1 MCCDDVYPIPN
12 NLPLEVIFL
21 SFSFDLPVGV
31 ISISLSGFSG
41 TISGLVNAM
50 QSVGEFVE
58 VFEDGSSTRAPD
70 DELVDKLPDDAWEEI
85 LARMPLSSVGTTS
98 RVCKRWR
105 RITNSPTFL
114 ALHSEKLDHPQ
125 IWLYIN
131 GSRYKI
137 TEELLED
144 SSNRSSAL
152 DQEPSSSSSSEI
164 TNPPPELDNVN
175 SSDQGVESSCGPG
188 GIFYVLSEQRRKL
201 SYKIG
206 ALSRDYVETPEL
218 THPRTLLPV
227 IGVVKNSRTGAHKV
241 LCVGT
246 RGDQPKSVLRLEIFS
261 SESNSWE
268 ESEELPSAFQGLSS
282 TIQSVSL
289 SVCDGKM
296 YVFHIPSGTVAWYD
310 VKNEC
315 WSEVKTL
322 RPLDGVQ
329 HCYLGVGN
337 GELLLIGGNDE
348 NESFVFRGWNIDEE
362 PSPAAVSSGWSKHR
376 VVVHVA
382 DSPLRF
388 HPRGSRPVLS

>member
-1 MCCDDVYPIPN
+1 
-12 NLPLEVIFL
+12 
-21 SFSFDLPVGV
+21 
-31 ISISLSGFSG
+31 
-41 TISGLVNAM
+41 M
-50 QSVGEFVE
+50 QSVGEFV
-58 VFEDGSSTRAPD
+58 DGSSTRAPD

-137 TEELLED
+137 TED
-144 SSNRSSAL
+144 SSNGSSAL
-152 DQEPSSSSSSEI
+152 EQDSSSSSSSSEI

-175 SSDQGVESSCGPG
+175 SPDQGVELSCGPG

-206 ALSRDYVETPEL
+206 ALSKDYVETPEL
-218 THPRTLLPV
+218 THPRTLIPV
-227 IGVVKNSRTGAHKV
+227 IGVVKNPRTGAHKV

-246 RGDQPKSVLRLEIFS
+246 RGDQPECVLRLEIFS

-282 TIQSVSL
+282 TIQSVSV

-310 VKNEC
+310 VKKEC
-315 WSEVKTL
+315 WSDVKTL
-322 RPLDGVQ
+322 RPPDGVR
-329 HCYLGVGN
+329 HCYLGVGH
-337 GELLLIGGNDE
+337 GELLLLGGNVDE
-348 NESFVFRGWNIDEE
+348 NESFVFRGWSIDEE
-362 PSPAAVSSGWSKHR
+362 PSTAAVGSGWSKR
-376 VVVHVA
+376 RIVVHVA
-382 DSPLRF
+382 DSPLRL
-388 HPRGSRPVLS
+388 HPRGSPPALL